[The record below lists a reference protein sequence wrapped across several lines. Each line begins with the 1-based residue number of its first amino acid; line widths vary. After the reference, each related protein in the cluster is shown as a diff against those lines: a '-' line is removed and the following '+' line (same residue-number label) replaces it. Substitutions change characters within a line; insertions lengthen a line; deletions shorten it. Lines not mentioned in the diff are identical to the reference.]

1 MSGKSTEPSIPP
13 GIQIRTPWITGF
25 WEMELHHQTD
35 GIWIM
40 FSGYRRCSPPRLVP
54 PDLSPRML
62 HKHALNFGQIT
73 PILEDSHRKQC
84 VIDDDEVALLDVLPV
99 YEANGLEAYP
109 GWFGSVDGYII
120 LYSIASRK
128 SFEEVSAIYEQI
140 RKASGG
146 FSCNILLAG
155 NKCDLEIKRE
165 VSTEEGR
172 ALAESL
178 GAVFFEVSAKANIN
192 IDWSVY
198 DLVRRIKRPDGPR
211 VAKKENNKKEKE
223 GQDEAEGR
231 RKHSFRAASAWV
243 VNKITKRGN

>member
-13 GIQIRTPWITGF
+13 GIQT
-25 WEMELHHQTD
+25 
-35 GIWIM
+35 
-40 FSGYRRCSPPRLVP
+40 
-54 PDLSPRML
+54 
-62 HKHALNFGQIT
+62 
-73 PILEDSHRKQC
+73 LEESHRKQC
-84 VIDDDEVALLDVLPV
+84 VIDDEVALLDVQPV
-99 YEANGLEAYP
+99 YDTIPEFYP

-128 SFEEVSAIYEQI
+128 SFEAVSAIYERI
-140 RKASGG
+140 RNASGG

-155 NKCDLEIKRE
+155 NKSDLEIERE

-178 GAVFFEVSAKANIN
+178 GAVFFEVSAKADIY

-198 DLVRRIKRPDGPR
+198 ALVRRIRRPDGPR
-211 VAKKENNKKEKE
+211 VAKKENDKKEKE

-243 VNKITKRGN
+243 VNKVIKRGN